1 MKKTFLLRPEGKH
14 PDRVLDATKHEIRK
28 YLKRER
34 RRALPEGADYWDF
47 DCKFGLTPETAQ
59 VVHLASLIACMDAAA
74 KEAVAQCYVEILAKQ
89 GVRSPRAPVA
99 QRETNGLST
108 ALHSEA
114 ESND

>member
-1 MKKTFLLRPEGKH
+1 
-14 PDRVLDATKHEIRK
+14 
-28 YLKRER
+28 
-34 RRALPEGADYWDF
+34 
-47 DCKFGLTPETAQ
+47 
-59 VVHLASLIACMDAAA
+59 MDAAA

-99 QRETNGLST
+99 QRETNELST